1 MLPNSMAAMTL
12 PSTSL
17 DPSPS
22 TRHRRTGISRGC
34 ALLAV
39 ATLCVACQNQTA
51 HSPQEALGTLPDPAA
66 TPVIAQRPSDSPL
79 SALYGQENTAIQ
91 NAQARAAQ
99 PAATSLEAPRL
110 DVTSPDAMTQS
121 LRRMDPTLSAVDRQ
135 FLRTTLMLYTMRL
148 QQKITAIAQAYPENH
163 PPQFSD
169 LQLLQMAYGE
179 LNGKTGVE
187 ILALGRKTAQGLP
200 PETLQAMDAL
210 QHQPANADRA
220 PNHPSGL

>member
-1 MLPNSMAAMTL
+1 MTTL
-12 PSTSL
+12 STSL
-17 DPSPS
+17 NPSSFPCGLRS
-22 TRHRRTGISRGC
+22 GIGRSC
-34 ALLAV
+34 ALILV
-39 ATLCVACQNQTA
+39 AAMCVACQNQAT
-51 HSPQEALGTLPDPAA
+51 HSPQEALGTVPDPAS
-66 TPVIAQRPSDSPL
+66 TPAIAEHPSESPL

-91 NAQARAAQ
+91 NAQPHAPQLLAT
-99 PAATSLEAPRL
+99 PADAPRL

-121 LRRMDPTLSAVDRQ
+121 LRRMDPTLNAVDRQ

-148 QQKITAIAQAYPENH
+148 QQKITAIAQTYPENH

-179 LNGKTGVE
+179 LNGKTGAE
-187 ILALGRKTAQGLP
+187 ILTLGRKIAQDLP

-210 QHQPANADRA
+210 QHRPANADRP